1 MPHDSADQALGKM
14 VRMVL
19 IPDRCFR
26 LAVSAGGN
34 VQRRLDPMS
43 KLTRLEKYHLNYV
56 SQRQASK
63 VIAVTP
69 AAMEVEKRAVDRESK
84 GQYRIA
90 ARLWLLCMD
99 VAVGEVER
107 ARIAIRR
114 DQCIS
119 KGNGLRRGEY
129 AGIGCR
135 GVVYD

>member
-1 MPHDSADQALGKM
+1 M

-19 IPDRCFR
+19 IPDRRFR

-34 VQRRLDPMS
+34 FQRRLYPMS

-63 VIAVTP
+63 VVAVTP
-69 AAMEVEKRAVDRESK
+69 AAMEVEKRAVERESK

-99 VAVGEVER
+99 AAVGEVER

>member
-1 MPHDSADQALGKM
+1 
-14 VRMVL
+14 MVL
-19 IPDRCFR
+19 IPDRRFR

-34 VQRRLDPMS
+34 FQRRLDPMS

-56 SQRQASK
+56 SQRQVSK
-63 VIAVTP
+63 VVAVTP
-69 AAMEVEKRAVDRESK
+69 AAMEVEKRAVERESK

-99 VAVGEVER
+99 AAVGEVER

-114 DQCIS
+114 DRCIS

>member
-1 MPHDSADQALGKM
+1 MSGS
-14 VRMVL
+14 RIL
-19 IPDRCFR
+19 I
-26 LAVSAGGN
+26 SH
-34 VQRRLDPMS
+34 S
-43 KLTRLEKYHLNYV
+43 LNYV

-63 VIAVTP
+63 VVAVTP
-69 AAMEVEKRAVDRESK
+69 AAIEVEKRAVERESK

>member
-1 MPHDSADQALGKM
+1 
-14 VRMVL
+14 
-19 IPDRCFR
+19 
-26 LAVSAGGN
+26 
-34 VQRRLDPMS
+34 MS

-56 SQRQASK
+56 SQRQVSK
-63 VIAVTP
+63 VVAVTP
-69 AAMEVEKRAVDRESK
+69 AAMEVEK
-84 GQYRIA
+84 
-90 ARLWLLCMD
+90 
-99 VAVGEVER
+99 R

>member
-1 MPHDSADQALGKM
+1 
-14 VRMVL
+14 
-19 IPDRCFR
+19 
-26 LAVSAGGN
+26 
-34 VQRRLDPMS
+34 MS

-63 VIAVTP
+63 VVAVTP
-69 AAMEVEKRAVDRESK
+69 AAMEVEKRAVERESK

-99 VAVGEVER
+99 AAVGEVER

-129 AGIGCR
+129 AGR
-135 GVVYD
+135 GMVRVDQQLQLFHFVAGAVRAREGQ

>member
-1 MPHDSADQALGKM
+1 M

-26 LAVSAGGN
+26 LAISAGGN
-34 VQRRLDPMS
+34 FQRRLDQMS
-43 KLTRLEKYHLNYV
+43 KLTRLEKYHLNK
-56 SQRQASK
+56 ASHRSTEK
-63 VIAVTP
+63 VIAVTA

>member
-1 MPHDSADQALGKM
+1 M

-19 IPDRCFR
+19 IPDRRFR

-34 VQRRLDPMS
+34 FQRRLDPMS

-63 VIAVTP
+63 IVAVTP
-69 AAMEVEKRAVDRESK
+69 AAMEVEKRAVERESK

-99 VAVGEVER
+99 AAVGEVER

-129 AGIGCR
+129 EGIGCR